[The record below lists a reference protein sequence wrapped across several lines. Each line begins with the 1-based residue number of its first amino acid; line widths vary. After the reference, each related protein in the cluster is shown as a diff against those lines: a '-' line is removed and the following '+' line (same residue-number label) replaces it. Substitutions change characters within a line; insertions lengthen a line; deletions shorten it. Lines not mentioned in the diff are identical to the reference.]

1 MQHQKVFTGY
11 SSKLKERARELR
23 KNMTKQEK
31 HLWYDF
37 LQNYSVKFYR
47 QRVIERFIA
56 DFYCSA
62 AKLVIELD
70 GKQHYANDAY
80 EYDKARTEAIE
91 RYGIEVLRFSN
102 EDIDRRFDMVCKTID
117 EKVKQ
122 RITLH

>member
-1 MQHQKVFTGY
+1 MQKNKPFTGY
-11 SSKLKERARELR
+11 SSKLKDRARELR
-23 KNMTKQEK
+23 KNMTRQEK

-37 LQNYSVKFYR
+37 LRNYPVKVYR

-70 GKQHYANDAY
+70 GRQHYAKDIY

-91 RYGIEVLRFSN
+91 RYGIEVIRFSN
-102 EDIDRRFDMVCKTID
+102 EDIDKNFDAVCKMID
-117 EKVKQ
+117 KIIKD
-122 RITLH
+122 RTTH